1 MIVKLTEDCIID
13 GKKRVKGEIVRVNK
27 HIKNSVII
35 KNG

>member
-13 GKKRVKGEIVRVNK
+13 GKKRVKGEIIRTNK
-27 HIKNSVII
+27 LIQNSVII